1 MVVSSPQCGEN
12 TDFFSVFPL
21 FWGEPRIKHFVSQR
35 RTRRRS
41 VRREPRIRHFVG
53 YPFGASRKKASAIF
67 YNTAKRTTKM
77 KPSPPQYPQ
86 SWSLSAKRGK
96 SLYFHYIAAIKQSH
110 TMTGPKIETAYSNQ
124 SSGNIYRLYGRTI
137 KKRLPL
143 QRKAVF
149 HPNALTR
156 GIR

>member
-1 MVVSSPQCGEN
+1 MPYSPYRGDEA
-12 TDFFSVFPL
+12 
-21 FWGEPRIKHFVSQR
+21 FVSR
-35 RTRRRS
+35 RLCSSMWLFHHHSAVNSLFIRFS
-41 VRREPRIRHFVG
+41 PWREPRIRHFVG